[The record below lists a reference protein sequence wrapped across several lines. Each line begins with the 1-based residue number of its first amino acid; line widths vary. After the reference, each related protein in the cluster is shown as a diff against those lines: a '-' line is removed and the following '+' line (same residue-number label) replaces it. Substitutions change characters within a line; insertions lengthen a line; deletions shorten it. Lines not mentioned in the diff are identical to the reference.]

1 MDSES
6 LDSCI
11 QKTLSSLYHPFE
23 STAATLL
30 CQVLDVVEKTYR
42 GDGLSYLID
51 FLIPAKRIL
60 QGLQQEACLQYCGLL
75 FRHAGWPLCIHDK
88 IVLQLASI
96 DWQLLQPGDFYLQVV
111 PYLRKTPRI
120 VLKCLTQD
128 QHNVE
133 EVLLPEGSYTSIF
146 TLEWLEFINSDRIG
160 VSLEKVL
167 LTCDDQLHRVSW
179 DLIVHPEF
187 VEKKRST
194 EEIAEAYEG
203 NRGSAHPPV
212 EELMVQDE
220 EAALDPLSTSCGHAA
235 AVTLEAKPDCS
246 SEIEGEYVELR
257 DITVPRLGPQKGSL
271 TQSIALNFRSQHKSH
286 QRAKDRPP
294 LGIASSVGCAERLI
308 HSRVQPPDAETNMGA
323 SVTYHDT
330 NHLQNHETIDLV
342 DIEASRPDHT
352 RFSTDHGTKSFQQ
365 TFNLENNKALSS
377 LSEDA
382 ENNVIKETDNG
393 RKSRERPNPEL
404 DNYSTSSTIQ
414 EESRSH
420 CVQVTEDV
428 RGATHA
434 SQEPVTERSRTHSG
448 PGIEDGERPNREL
461 PEACVYH
468 RNEEDSD
475 RTVPQLPNSGD
486 PAQEGTGNVEGAE
499 NTDKWMGAINTGKVE
514 GAENGDMVMGAEN
527 TGKVEGAENGD
538 RLMGV
543 ENTAKVEGAENGNM
557 VMGAENTGKVEGA
570 ENGDRLMGAEN
581 TAKVE
586 GAENGDRLMG
596 AENTGKVE
604 GAENG
609 DMVMGAENTGK
620 VEGAENGDRLMGAEN
635 TGKVEG
641 AENGDMVMGAENM
654 GSIEGAVSIDRAE
667 VAEYGHKA
675 MGAENTGSGKGA
687 ENGEKLVG
695 AEIRDNVEAAENVFE
710 VVGAEN
716 TQGKVVGAESAGSM
730 KVAENTDHVSG
741 LSIKVLE
748 QHKVPEAQER
758 ALSGEFNDQN
768 VQVAADVGRSFA
780 FAGDDCLNSV
790 DIVMMNGHT
799 DNLPAPTMEQT
810 KLESPYCH
818 VGHESPPRSPQY
830 AKRAQSPPTQL
841 PLETL
846 HEDTEEEQGAATDE
860 PPQVLGGDVRH
871 QGATERGRCDGQEKT
886 PEIRAER
893 DPVPLWPHDLNS
905 PSVCRKSE
913 SRSRPWRVQDVAAD
927 VLMSGVAYLPGTR
940 DRSGRALLIIKT
952 RNTCWL
958 NPHCTATE
966 LGRLLLY
973 FYSTVRKD
981 CRALGLTLL
990 VDARRCSP
998 VPALFKAV
1006 HIVQAAVPHSIHAV
1020 LLLAEKDLVLSSERP
1035 HGVQFDVLTSVKSL
1049 HKHVEASQLPPA
1061 FSGTFPYGHQ
1071 DWLTFRAKLENLQD
1085 SCRDACVFLNSAIQS
1100 MHGSSLPDK
1109 AEEASLQLT
1118 RFGHLMKAVLEDA
1131 RLVTLQT
1138 EGGAVLARLRK
1149 EESCVALTED
1159 YREAM
1164 DLAAE
1169 LYNRVDEGVHSLVRL
1184 SNQRI
1189 QEMELVIDYRAF
1201 EERFQ
1206 EVSGWIENVGERLL
1220 EDCSVLE
1227 DSLEVLLQTQRHF
1240 GEFDGVA
1247 REYCSRGLDLLQ
1259 TMQRWQSLSSPDAQK
1274 YLFRLQRCQEKVDEF
1289 SRRLEESRSR
1299 LQKTLRL
1306 YQFFDKAYE
1315 WALEGMRHLAAI
1327 SLDDCNSPELCLGA
1341 LGSLEKYQV
1350 QHPVIG
1356 EKKFEEMRELVYELK
1371 NEKGVKHWKFAWS
1384 KCQEAR
1390 QVFEKK
1396 FEAALRAKSL
1406 LSGDQ
1411 NSPKSIPSEDGDQRR
1426 HSDKNINLSYIQN
1439 KPLNSPVCVRER
1451 RLGRV
1456 LCPRPEMDP
1465 MPFRV
1470 SPPGSS
1476 ASSVSSSSAY
1486 RGRKLSLQSSPGEDL
1501 HLDLIHQVP
1510 SGSSTPT
1517 PSRPMGRRLLR
1528 KAQSFDLPGTDVS
1541 SHGCQRRLSEPARR
1555 GNTGV
1560 FIRGLEV
1567 SSTEMVE
1574 RSCSPR
1580 LPLSTDWSAERML
1593 NDRRSSVSSACG
1605 SKLRHII
1612 DEMVTTEREYVRSLW
1627 YISENYFPEMDRM
1640 DLPQDLRGKRGI
1652 IFGNLE
1658 KLRDFHSQY
1667 FLKELE
1673 SCCNHPLRVSHCF
1686 LRHKDQFGMYALYSK
1701 NKPRSDLLL
1710 ASHGNIFFK
1719 NKQRQLGDKMDLASY
1734 LLKPIQRMSKYAL
1747 LLKDL
1752 IKECGEAQE
1761 QELAYL
1767 RAAEEMVKFQ
1777 LRHGNDLL
1785 AMDAIRDCDVN
1796 LKEQGQLVRQDEFT
1810 VWLGRKKCQRH
1821 VFLFEDLI
1829 LFSKPKRIEGGLDV
1843 YIYKRSFKT
1852 ADIGLTEN
1860 SGDSGLRF
1868 EIWFRR
1874 RKSNDTHIL
1883 QAGTADIKQAWTTDI
1898 AKILWQQANRNKEI
1912 RMQEMVS
1919 MGVGNKPFLD
1929 IKPSDAA
1936 INNRAIDYIMKG
1948 RGARTRASIAVSVFD
1963 HSDPYK
1969 RTQAPIT
1976 CNAVP
1981 SPCGPSSASLLGPL
1995 NLHMYVNQT
2004 LLPGVLSPNRPYEPS
2019 SCLEE
2024 DELENETSCSQPSMT
2039 TESSESS
2046 HCMSGAGSSG
2056 SDSGCVSGIPPDNLS
2071 EDAGSPCDAS
2081 AQYTFPERRNSVASP
2096 VVEKSRFINRQYIS
2110 AV

>member
-1 MDSES
+1 MSELQLFPRSFLSSFSAADFISGYRDFPKLLAPRLRWNVRSRSRQDEAARTASAVTDSES
-6 LDSCI
+6 LDGCI

-42 GDGLSYLID
+42 GDGLRYLID

-75 FRHAGWPLCIHDK
+75 FRHAGWPLCIHEK

-96 DWQLLQPGDFYLQVV
+96 DWRLLQPGDFYLQVV

-120 VLKCLTQD
+120 VLKCLAQD
-128 QHNVE
+128 LHNVE

-160 VSLEKVL
+160 ASLEKVL
-167 LTCDDQLHRVSW
+167 LTCDGQLHRVSW
-179 DLIVHPEF
+179 ELIVHPEF
-187 VEKKRST
+187 IEKKPSI
-194 EEIAEAYEG
+194 EELAEVSKEFLPEG
-203 NRGSAHPPV
+203 KEGPAHHPLEV
-212 EELMVQDE
+212 LMVQDE
-220 EAALDPLSTSCGHAA
+220 EAVLEAPSTSHGRTADI
-235 AVTLEAKPDCS
+235 TLDVKPDCS

-257 DITVPRLGPQKGSL
+257 DISVPRFGPQKGSL
-271 TQSIALNFRSQHKSH
+271 TQSIALNFKSQHKSH
-286 QRAKDRPP
+286 QRAKNNPT
-294 LGIASSVGCAERLI
+294 LSIVSSGGSFI
-308 HSRVQPPDAETNMGA
+308 HRHVHPPDPDANMGA
-323 SVTYHDT
+323 SVTHYET
-330 NHLQNHETIDLV
+330 NHIHNPETIDLV
-342 DIEASRPDHT
+342 DIESSIPNRT
-352 RFSTDHGTKSFQQ
+352 RSTDHGTKSFQP
-365 TFNLENNKALSS
+365 TFSLEHEASS
-377 LSEDA
+377 ALSEDA
-382 ENNVIKETDNG
+382 ENNVITETDNG
-393 RKSRERPNPEL
+393 RPCCEWPSPES
-404 DNYSTSSTIQ
+404 DNYSTASSSP

-420 CVQVTEDV
+420 FIQNTEDV
-428 RGATHA
+428 WGATDA
-434 SQEPVTERSRTHSG
+434 SPEPATEHSRTHDS
-448 PGIEDGERPNREL
+448 PGIEDGERPNRNL
-461 PEACVYH
+461 SKTCVYYP
-468 RNEEDSD
+468 NEEDRD
-475 RTVPQLPNSGD
+475 QTGPQPPNCGD
-486 PAQEGTGNVEGAE
+486 PPLGDSGSVEGVENGDKMTGAE
-499 NTDKWMGAINTGKVE
+499 NTGNMEGVENGDKVEAAENTGNMEGVENGDKVEAAENTDNMEGVENGDKVEAAENTDNMEGVENGDKVVSAENKGNME
-514 GAENGDMVMGAEN
+514 GAENGDKVVSAENLEKGEGTESGGNMVSAEN
-527 TGKVEGAENGD
+527 TNYVD
-538 RLMGV
+538 GV
-543 ENTAKVEGAENGNM
+543 ENRGNMEGAG
-557 VMGAENTGKVEGA
+557 
-570 ENGDRLMGAEN
+570 NGD
-581 TAKVE
+581 K
-586 GAENGDRLMG
+586 
-596 AENTGKVE
+596 
-604 GAENG
+604 
-609 DMVMGAENTGK
+609 
-620 VEGAENGDRLMGAEN
+620 
-635 TGKVEG
+635 
-641 AENGDMVMGAENM
+641 
-654 GSIEGAVSIDRAE
+654 
-667 VAEYGHKA
+667 
-675 MGAENTGSGKGA
+675 
-687 ENGEKLVG
+687 
-695 AEIRDNVEAAENVFE
+695 

-716 TQGKVVGAESAGSM
+716 TDEVEGTKNGTDVVGAENTGN
-730 KVAENTDHVSG
+730 VGGTVRTDYVDGAEDTDHVTG
-741 LSIKVLE
+741 LSRKVSE
-748 QHKVPEAQER
+748 QHGLPVAREASR
-758 ALSGEFNDQN
+758 SGDFNDQS
-768 VQVAADVGRSFA
+768 VQVVPDVVQSFS
-780 FAGDDCLNSV
+780 FAGDDHHNSV
-790 DIVMMNGHT
+790 DVVMVKG
-799 DNLPAPTMEQT
+799 DADDLPDPKPE
-810 KLESPYCH
+810 LPYCH

-830 AKRAQSPPTQL
+830 VKRAQSPPTQL

-846 HEDTEEEQGAATDE
+846 HEDTEEEQGAATEE
-860 PPQVLGGDVRH
+860 PPEVTGGDVAH
-871 QGATERGRCDGQEKT
+871 QDVAERGRCNDQEKT

-893 DPVPLWPHDLNS
+893 DPAPLWPHGLSS

-913 SRSRPWRVQDVAAD
+913 GPSCPWRVKDVNAE
-927 VLMSGVAYLPGTR
+927 VLMSGVEYLPGTR
-940 DRSGRALLIIKT
+940 DRSGRALVIINT

-958 NPHCTATE
+958 NPHCTASE

-973 FYSTVRKD
+973 FYSTVRRD

-1006 HIVQAAVPHSIHAV
+1006 HIVQAAIPHCIHGV
-1020 LLLAEKDLVLSSERP
+1020 LLLAEKDLALSSERP
-1035 HGVQFDVLTSVKSL
+1035 HGVQFELLTSVKSL
-1049 HKHVEASQLPPA
+1049 HKHVEASQLPAA
-1061 FSGTFPYGHQ
+1061 FSGTFPYSHQ
-1071 DWLTFRAKLENLQD
+1071 DWLTFRTKLETLQD
-1085 SCRDACVFLNSAIQS
+1085 SCRDACVFLHSAIQN
-1100 MHGSSLPDK
+1100 MQGSSVPDK
-1109 AEEASLQLT
+1109 AEEAGLQLT
-1118 RFGHLMKAVLEDA
+1118 RFGQLMKAVLEDA

-1164 DLAAE
+1164 ELASE

-1189 QEMELVIDYRAF
+1189 LEMELVIAYEAF
-1201 EERFQ
+1201 EEQFQ
-1206 EVSGWIENVGERLL
+1206 EVSGWMENVGERLL
-1220 EDCSVLE
+1220 QECSVLE
-1227 DSLEVLLQTQRHF
+1227 DSLDVLLQTQRHF
-1240 GEFDGVA
+1240 ADFDGVA
-1247 REYCSRGLDLLQ
+1247 REQCRRGQELLQ
-1259 TMQRWQSLSSPDAQK
+1259 TMERWHGLSSPDAQR
-1274 YLFRLQRCQEKVDEF
+1274 YMFRLQRCKETVGDF
-1289 SRRLEESRSR
+1289 SRRLEDGRSR
-1299 LQKTLRL
+1299 LQKTIRL

-1341 LGSLEKYQV
+1341 LGSLEKYQA

-1371 NEKGVKHWKFAWS
+1371 SEKGVKHWRFAWS

-1406 LSGDQ
+1406 MSGDQ
-1411 NSPKSIPSEDGDQRR
+1411 NSPKSRTSEDG
-1426 HSDKNINLSYIQN
+1426 HSDKNISVSHIQS
-1439 KPLNSPVCVRER
+1439 KPLNSPICVRER

-1456 LCPRPEMDP
+1456 LCPRPEMDLT
-1465 MPFRV
+1465 PFRV

-1476 ASSVSSSSAY
+1476 ASSTASSSAY
-1486 RGRKLSLQSSPGEDL
+1486 RARKLSLQSSPGEDL

-1528 KAQSFDLPGTDVS
+1528 KAQSFDLPGTDVGS

-1560 FIRGLEV
+1560 FIKGLEV
-1567 SSTEMVE
+1567 SSTELVE

-1593 NDRRSSVSSACG
+1593 NDRRSSVSSADGRCRS

-1627 YISENYFPEMDRM
+1627 YISENYFPEMDRI

-1719 NKQRQLGDKMDLASY
+1719 NKQRQLGAKMDLASY

-1761 QELAYL
+1761 QELMYL

-1883 QAGTADIKQAWTTDI
+1883 QASTAEIKQAWTADI

-1929 IKPSDAA
+1929 IKPSEAA

-1976 CNAVP
+1976 SNAVP
-1981 SPCGPSSASLLGPL
+1981 SACGPSSASLLGPL

-2004 LLPGVLSPNRPYEPS
+2004 LLAGVLSPNRPYETS

-2056 SDSGCVSGIPPDNLS
+2056 SDSGCVSSIPQDNLS

-2081 AQYTFPERRNSVASP
+2081 AQYTFPERRNSSSVASA
-2096 VVEKSRFINRQYIS
+2096 VMEKSRFINRQYIS

>member
-1 MDSES
+1 MDSQS
-6 LDSCI
+6 LDGCI
-11 QKTLSSLYHPFE
+11 QKTLSSLYHPFD
-23 STAATLL
+23 STAATVL

-96 DWQLLQPGDFYLQVV
+96 DWRLLQPGDFYLQVV

-128 QHNVE
+128 QHNIE
-133 EVLLPEGSYTSIF
+133 EVVLPEVSYTSIF
-146 TLEWLEFINSDRIG
+146 TLEWLEFINSERLG
-160 VSLEKVL
+160 ASLQNCL
-167 LTCDDQLHRVSW
+167 LTCDDQLHRVPW
-179 DLIVHPEF
+179 DMIVHPEF
-187 VEKKRST
+187 VEKKESG
-194 EEIAEAYEG
+194 EIFETLTHKCKE
-203 NRGSAHPPV
+203 SPTDFPV

-220 EAALDPLSTSCGHAA
+220 EAVLEPACINHGHTTANTLDVKS
-235 AVTLEAKPDCS
+235 DCS
-246 SEIEGEYVELR
+246 SEIEGEYVDLR

-271 TQSIALNFRSQHKSH
+271 TQSIALNFKSQQKLH
-286 QRAKDRPP
+286 QRFKNNQT
-294 LGIASSVGCAERLI
+294 LSSNKSTEGLI
-308 HSRVQPPDAETNMGA
+308 HGYLQPSNSIMGA
-323 SVTYHDT
+323 SVTHYDT
-330 NHLQNHETIDLV
+330 DRVEKPDSIGLV
-342 DIEASRPDHT
+342 DIEFGVGES
-352 RFSTDHGTKSFQQ
+352 SITDHIHFSFDNGTKRFQQ
-365 TFNLENNKALSS
+365 DFNLENES
-377 LSEDA
+377 LSIISEDMKYSDL
-382 ENNVIKETDNG
+382 KETDNG
-393 RKSRERPNPEL
+393 RQSCKQQ
-404 DNYSTSSTIQ
+404 DIYSASLSVQ
-414 EESRSH
+414 EESRSQFTQFMDDTEGVTNPPQEH
-420 CVQVTEDV
+420 VTE
-428 RGATHA
+428 H
-434 SQEPVTERSRTHSG
+434 SRTQDSPMAHS
-448 PGIEDGERPNREL
+448 II
-461 PEACVYH
+461 
-468 RNEEDSD
+468 EDSD
-475 RTVPQLPNSGD
+475 QTVPLLPDMWD
-486 PAQEGTGNVEGAE
+486 PQPENTDNVEGSF
-499 NTDKWMGAINTGKVE
+499 NTDIVCILKREVTEQYEMT
-514 GAENGDMVMGAEN
+514 
-527 TGKVEGAENGD
+527 
-538 RLMGV
+538 
-543 ENTAKVEGAENGNM
+543 
-557 VMGAENTGKVEGA
+557 
-570 ENGDRLMGAEN
+570 
-581 TAKVE
+581 
-586 GAENGDRLMG
+586 
-596 AENTGKVE
+596 
-604 GAENG
+604 
-609 DMVMGAENTGK
+609 
-620 VEGAENGDRLMGAEN
+620 
-635 TGKVEG
+635 
-641 AENGDMVMGAENM
+641 
-654 GSIEGAVSIDRAE
+654 
-667 VAEYGHKA
+667 VAEEG
-675 MGAENTGSGKGA
+675 
-687 ENGEKLVG
+687 
-695 AEIRDNVEAAENVFE
+695 
-710 VVGAEN
+710 
-716 TQGKVVGAESAGSM
+716 TQ
-730 KVAENTDHVSG
+730 
-741 LSIKVLE
+741 
-748 QHKVPEAQER
+748 
-758 ALSGEFNDQN
+758 SGEFDDQSIE
-768 VQVAADVGRSFA
+768 VASGIGEGFRIVADVCIEQPHLLHTTF
-780 FAGDDCLNSV
+780 
-790 DIVMMNGHT
+790 MNGAT
-799 DNLPAPTMEQT
+799 DGVPEGPIEHA
-810 KLESPYCH
+810 KLPYCH

-830 AKRAQSPPTQL
+830 TKHAQSPPTQL

-846 HEDTEEEQGAATDE
+846 HEDAEEEQVPTTNE
-860 PPQVLGGDVRH
+860 PPEVIGGVVLLQDGTF
-871 QGATERGRCDGQEKT
+871 QGNINDQEKT
-886 PEIRAER
+886 GEIAPEK
-893 DPVPLWPHDLNS
+893 DLSPLWSQGLSS
-905 PSVCRKSE
+905 PSVSRKSE
-913 SRSRPWRVQDVAAD
+913 DHTHPLRVKDVNVE
-927 VLMSGVAYLPGTR
+927 VLMSGVVYLPGTR
-940 DRSGRALLIIKT
+940 DRNGRGLVIINT
-952 RNTCWL
+952 RDTCWL
-958 NPHCTATE
+958 NPHCNASE

-973 FYSTVRKD
+973 FYSTVRRD

-998 VPALFKAV
+998 VPPLFKAIQ
-1006 HIVQAAVPHSIHAV
+1006 IVQAAIPNCIHGV
-1020 LLLAEKDLVLSSERP
+1020 LLLTEKDLVLCSERP
-1035 HGVQFDVLTSVKSL
+1035 HGVQFDVLTSAKSL
-1049 HKHVEASQLPPA
+1049 HKHIDVSQLPPT
-1061 FSGTFPYGHQ
+1061 FNGTFPYCHH
-1071 DWLTFRAKLENLQD
+1071 DWLTFRMKLENLKD
-1085 SCRDACVFLNSAIQS
+1085 SCQDAYIFLRNAIQN
-1100 MHGSSLPDK
+1100 MCVSSLPDTT
-1109 AEEASLQLT
+1109 EEASLQLM
-1118 RFGHLMKAVLEDA
+1118 RFGNLMKAVLEDT

-1149 EESCVALTED
+1149 EESCVTLTED
-1159 YREAM
+1159 YRVAV
-1164 DLAAE
+1164 DVAAE
-1169 LYNRVDEGVHSLVRL
+1169 LYNRVDESVHTLVQL

-1189 QEMELVIDYRAF
+1189 QEMELVIDFKVF
-1201 EERFQ
+1201 EERFE
-1206 EVSGWIENVGERLL
+1206 EVSGWIYNVGERLL
-1220 EDCSVLE
+1220 EECSVLE
-1227 DSLEVLLQTQRHF
+1227 DSLEVLLQTQRQF
-1240 GEFDGVA
+1240 SEFDGVA
-1247 REYCSRGLDLLQ
+1247 SEYCRRGQDLLQ
-1259 TMQRWQSLSSPDAQK
+1259 TMDRWQNLSSPDVQK
-1274 YLFRLQRCQEKVDEF
+1274 YMV
-1289 SRRLEESRSR
+1289 R
-1299 LQKTLRL
+1299 LQKCREKVGNFSRKLEECRNRLEKTIRL

-1315 WALEGMRHLAAI
+1315 WALDGMRHLGAI

-1341 LGSLEKYQV
+1341 LESLEKYQV
-1350 QHPVIG
+1350 QHPMIR
-1356 EKKFEEMRELVYELK
+1356 EKMFEEMRELAHELK
-1371 NEKGVKHWKFAWS
+1371 SEKGVKHWKFAWS

-1396 FEAALRAKSL
+1396 LEAALKTKSMMLGEQKSL
-1406 LSGDQ
+1406 RTSPLETRDQ
-1411 NSPKSIPSEDGDQRR
+1411 KA
-1426 HSDKNINLSYIQN
+1426 HSDKNVSYIQN
-1439 KPLNSPVCVRER
+1439 KLLNSPICGRER
-1451 RLGRV
+1451 RIGRV
-1456 LCPRPEMDP
+1456 LCHRPEMDP
-1465 MPFRV
+1465 LPFQA

-1486 RGRKLSLQSSPGEDL
+1486 RVRKLSLQNSPRENL
-1501 HLDLIHQVP
+1501 HFELIHHVP

-1528 KAQSFDLPGTDVS
+1528 KAQSFDLPGTEIS

-1560 FIRGLEV
+1560 FIKGLEV
-1567 SSTEMVE
+1567 SSTEIAE

-1580 LPLSTDWSAERML
+1580 LLASTDWSVERML
-1593 NDRRSSVSSACG
+1593 NDRRSSVSSADGRCRS

-1627 YISENYFPEMDRM
+1627 YITENYFPEMDRI

-1796 LKEQGQLVRQDEFT
+1796 LKEQGQLVKQDEFT

-1883 QAGTADIKQAWTTDI
+1883 QASSAEVKQAWTADI
-1898 AKILWQQANRNKEI
+1898 AKILWQQATRNKEI

-1948 RGARTRASIAVSVFD
+1948 RGARTRASIAVSLFD

-1976 CNAVP
+1976 CNSVP
-1981 SPCGPSSASLLGPL
+1981 SACGPSSTSLLGPL

-2004 LLPGVLSPNRPYEPS
+2004 LLAGVLSANRPFETS

-2046 HCMSGAGSSG
+2046 HCMSGGGSSG
-2056 SDSGCVSGIPPDNLS
+2056 SDSGCVSGIPQDNLS

-2081 AQYTFPERRNSVASP
+2081 AQYTFPERRNSSNVSSP
-2096 VVEKSRFINRQYIS
+2096 VVDKPRFINRQYIS